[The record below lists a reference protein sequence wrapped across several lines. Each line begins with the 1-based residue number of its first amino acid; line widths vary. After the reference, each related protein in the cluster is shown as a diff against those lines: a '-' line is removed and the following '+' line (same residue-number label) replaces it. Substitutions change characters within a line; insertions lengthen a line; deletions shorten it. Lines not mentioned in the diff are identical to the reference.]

1 MKITDIS
8 IKRPS
13 LVIVVFT
20 ALTIFGVISYS
31 LLNYEL
37 LPKFSPSVISIATVY
52 PGASPSEVENSVTKK
67 LEEAVASMEKVKKIE
82 ATSFESLSLIVIQLQ
97 DNADVNYSMTDAQRN
112 IDAIMSDLPETIK
125 TPSLKKFSFDDLP
138 IVSIAATT
146 DNLSDVE
153 FFDLIE
159 KRIQPLLARV
169 DGVARVITIGGRKRE
184 FQVNIDAKKL
194 EAYNLSILQVQ
205 QAILSSNMDFPT
217 GSIKSQEQSMLI
229 RLEGKYKDI
238 EELRNLVVIQSQ
250 QSNGQVRLRDI
261 ADVQE
266 TQQDAEKIARL
277 NRKESVA
284 LQVLKQTDANAVAVS
299 KKTQKV
305 IKQIEEEY
313 KQYGVK
319 LQIANDTSVYTLN
332 SADAVVHDLIM
343 AILLV
348 AVIMLLF
355 LHSLRNAL
363 IVMIAI
369 PISLISTFIGMFFLG
384 FSLNLMSLLAL
395 SLVVGILVDDAIVV
409 IENIYRH
416 MEMGKNRVRAS
427 IDGTREIGFTVISI
441 TLVIVVVFLPI
452 GLSTGMV
459 ANILREFC
467 LTIVIAVLL
476 SLFTSFTIVPWLT
489 SRFGTLTHLT
499 GKNLGGKIIIGFE
512 KLLKRFTK
520 WVSGILEWS
529 LRHKISTLVIVITLL
544 VSSFGL
550 VIGGFI
556 GAEFFA
562 QGDRGEL
569 LVQVELPKDA
579 SLEQTNQIIM
589 KAEEYLSK
597 KPEVKTLITTVGQ
610 SSDGMSGISKTLYK
624 GEIAL
629 KLVDK
634 SEREDA
640 SNILAAK
647 YKKELSKILVGA
659 KVSTAPI
666 SIMGMADKAPLEM
679 AIIGTDINEVYAYA
693 DRVLDTLRTI
703 PGVAEAIL
711 SSESGTPEIAID
723 LDRDKMAALGLSMQI
738 VGGTLQT
745 SFNGNIDGK
754 FRRGEYEYDI
764 NIRLDAFNRKD
775 IEDVKNVSFI
785 NNMGQVIHL
794 SQFADVTLKSGPNK
808 LERRDKTAS
817 VKVQSQAVGRPV
829 SDIVKDLEAKLSKMD
844 KPLGIDYLWGGD
856 MERQQDG
863 FGSLGIA
870 LLVSVLLVYFIM
882 VMLYDSFVH
891 PLVVMFSIPLA
902 IIGAFLALALTNNL
916 LSIFTIL
923 GMIMLIGLVAKN
935 AIILVDFTN
944 HLRSQGKST
953 HDALLL
959 ANHARLRPILMTTIA
974 MVFGMFPIAIASGAG
989 AEWKNGLA
997 WVIIGGLISS
1007 LFLTLIVVPVV
1018 YQLFDSIL
1026 IKLGLN
1032 KPPLAFD
1039 ELIAEPYDHKEVSEF

>member
-348 AVIMLLF
+348 AAIMLLF

>member
-20 ALTIFGVISYS
+20 ALTLFGLISYS

-37 LPKFSPSVISIATVY
+37 LPKFTPSVISVATVY
-52 PGASPSEVENSVTKK
+52 PGASPSEVENTVTKK
-67 LEEAVASMEKVKKIE
+67 IEEAVASMEKVKKIE
-82 ATSFESLSLIVIQLQ
+82 ATSFESLSLIVIKLQ
-97 DNADVNYSMTDAQRN
+97 DNADVNFSMTDAQRN
-112 IDAIMSDLPETIK
+112 IDAIMSDLPESIK
-125 TPSLKKFSFDDLP
+125 TPSIKKFSFDDLP

-146 DNLSDVE
+146 DKMSDVE
-153 FFDLIE
+153 FNDLID
-159 KRIQPLLARV
+159 KRIQPLLARIE
-169 DGVARVITIGGRKRE
+169 GVARVISIGGRERE
-184 FQVNIDAKKL
+184 FQVNLDAKKL
-194 EAYNLSILQVQ
+194 ETYNLSILQVQ

-217 GSIKSQEQSMLI
+217 GSVKSQEQSMLI
-229 RLEGKYKDI
+229 RLEGKYKTI
-238 EELRNLVVIQSQ
+238 EELGNLVIVQSN
-250 QSNGQVRLRDI
+250 QSNGQVRLKDI

-277 NRKESVA
+277 NRKESIA
-284 LQVLKQTDANAVAVS
+284 LQVLKQSDANAVSVS
-299 KKTQKV
+299 EKTQKV
-305 IKQIEEEY
+305 LKQIEEEY
-313 KQYGVK
+313 KGYGVK
-319 LQIANDTSVYTLN
+319 MQIANDTSLYTLE

-343 AILLV
+343 AIILV
-348 AVIMLLF
+348 AAIMLLF

-369 PISLISTFIGMFFLG
+369 PISLIATFIGMFFLG

-427 IDGTREIGFTVISI
+427 VDGTREIGFTVISI

-489 SRFGTLTHLT
+489 SRYGTLEHFS
-499 GKNLGGKIIIGFE
+499 GKNLGGKIILAFE
-512 KLLKRFTK
+512 GWLKKFTN
-520 WVSGILEWS
+520 WISRILEWA
-529 LRHKISTLVIVITLL
+529 LRHKVSTLVIVVTLL
-544 VSSFGL
+544 ISSFGL

-579 SLEQTNQIIM
+579 SLEQTNQMLM
-589 KAEEYLSK
+589 KAEEHLSK

-624 GEIAL
+624 GEIAM
-629 KLVDK
+629 KLVNK
-634 SEREDA
+634 NEREDA
-640 SNILAAK
+640 TNILAAK

-659 KVSTAPI
+659 KVTTAPI
-666 SIMGMADKAPLEM
+666 SIMGMAESAPLEM
-679 AIIGTDINEVYAYA
+679 AIIGSDINEVYAFA
-693 DRVLDTLRTI
+693 DKVLDTLRNI
-703 PGVAEAIL
+703 PGVAEAKV
-711 SSESGTPEIAID
+711 SSEAGTPEIAIEI
-723 LDRDKMAALGLSMQI
+723 DRDKMAALGLSMQV

-745 SFNGNIDGK
+745 SFNGNTDGK

-764 NIRLDAFNRKD
+764 NIRLDAFNRKN
-775 IEDVKNVSFI
+775 IEDVKNVSFV
-785 NNMGQVIHL
+785 NNMGQIVHL
-794 SQFADVTLKSGPNK
+794 SQFANVELKSGPNK

-817 VKVQSQAVGRPV
+817 VKVQSQAVGKPV
-829 SDIVKDLEAKLSKMD
+829 SAIAAELEAKMAKMD
-844 KPLGIDYLWGGD
+844 KPLGIDYKWGGD

-870 LLVSVLLVYFIM
+870 LTVSVLLVYFIM

-944 HLRSQGKST
+944 HLKSEGKST
-953 HDALLL
+953 HEALIL

-974 MVFGMFPIAIASGAG
+974 MVIGMLPIAIASGAG
-989 AEWKNGLA
+989 SEWKNGLA

-1018 YQLFDSIL
+1018 YQTFDSIL
-1026 IKLGLN
+1026 NKFGLN
-1032 KPPLAFD
+1032 KPPLDF
-1039 ELIAEPYDHKEVSEF
+1039 EKLTTEPYDHKDVLEY